1 MEKITILTI
10 HKVKKIEIDDLKALS
25 NIENISKGRE

>member
-10 HKVKKIEIDDLKALS
+10 DKVKKIEIDDLKALS
-25 NIENISKGRE
+25 RDCQLKT